1 MADFSK
7 ATTPAVIES
16 GTKGAYQEPRFRL
29 EGMEENVGLTSLLQ
43 FILSNLGSSAG
54 QNNTA
59 SNVGGGAG
67 VFKEK
72 VGVDLRFKSL
82 VAGANVTL
90 TAAADTIVIAAA
102 GGGGGGSASR
112 YDAGAGVLVT
122 ASATGVTATK
132 SAGQVTITV
141 PNGVL
146 LHSFRFTGASG
157 DLNSGE
163 LTVTINGGSGSLN
176 TSDANSFWPAINVQN
191 RTVVLPTDAYQQR
204 PDDAGDSI
212 NIFNERW
219 TVAGRAA
226 VKITGLSGDFGI
238 FGQL

>member
-7 ATTPAVIES
+7 ATLPALIQS
-16 GTKGAYQEPRFRL
+16 GSKGAYQEPSFRL
-29 EGMEENVGLTSLLQ
+29 EGMEENVKLTPLLQ
-43 FILSNLGSSAG
+43 WILNNLGSSAG

-82 VAGANVTL
+82 VAGTNVTL
-90 TAAADTIVIAAA
+90 TPAADTIVIAAT
-102 GGGGGGSASR
+102 GGGGGAASR

-146 LHSFRFTGASG
+146 LYSFRFTGASG

-163 LTVTINGGSGSLN
+163 LVITINGGSGALN
-176 TSDANSFWPAINVQN
+176 TSDANSFWPALTVQN
-191 RTVVLPTDAYQQR
+191 RTVVLPSDPYQQR

-219 TVAGRAA
+219 AVSGRVA
-226 VKITGLSGDFGI
+226 VKVTGLSGDFGI
-238 FGQL
+238 MGQL